1 MSKEIKR
8 ISVSA
13 FENIAK
19 QATNESTVVWEG
31 LELNIRTALT
41 LLK

>member
-19 QATNESTVVWEG
+19 QATNESTVVWGRARAEYKSQ
-31 LELNIRTALT
+31 LPF
-41 LLK
+41 